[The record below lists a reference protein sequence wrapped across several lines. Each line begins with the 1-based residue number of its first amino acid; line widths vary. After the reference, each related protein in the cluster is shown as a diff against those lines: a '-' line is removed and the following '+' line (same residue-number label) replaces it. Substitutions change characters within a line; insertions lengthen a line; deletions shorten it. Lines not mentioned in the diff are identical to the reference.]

1 MIDAFLYLFKMM
13 IFQFATL
20 VPPKIWRVS
29 VVWLIL
35 TRCLWKPKPT
45 LLQGWDLIQS
55 PLVKN
60 AEIYTHETWNL
71 GKQGQTTFEYEN
83 TNMDMFIIQLLQRFS
98 RETLLIFV
106 NTFQVKGWPGPPL
119 ITGGHEPRA
128 ESQAVADTSAASTDK
143 GCGLHCRCLGTN
155 GLKYCW
161 KMLERDIQK
170 SYIL

>member
-1 MIDAFLYLFKMM
+1 MLFLYLFKMM

-35 TRCLWKPKPT
+35 TWCLWKPKPT

-83 TNMDMFIIQLLQRFS
+83 TNMDMFIIQLWQRFS

-106 NTFQVKGWPGPPL
+106 NTFQVKAG
-119 ITGGHEPRA
+119 RA
-128 ESQAVADTSAASTDK
+128 LLWSPEAMNRELKVKLSQTLQQLQQTKAVACTVGVWGPMVSNIV
-143 GCGLHCRCLGTN
+143 GRC
-155 GLKYCW
+155 
-161 KMLERDIQK
+161 
-170 SYIL
+170 